1 MEHSIQSS
9 PLPKHCWPVRFSTL
23 FPLALSLLSYCQ
35 LLSLTVFTH
44 SRSFVF
50 IRLPVA
56 PVARSWHITKER
68 GMKALQKHF
77 YVKMQQLKLPV
88 ILTHSTKQNLIFLQP
103 GGASVL
109 FEREKFF
116 PSSNRTCLERR
127 QLNLKPC
134 CWASAVQWRSWTE
147 SLASPGWPCTAEP
160 PPPDL
165 DPPQLPVL
173 CCPSEEGE
181 REARVF
187 TGYYTDTVLRF
198 SNKLLSSYLFFTVQ
212 KCVIFVVMERVI
224 ETVCSTSLC
233 WQLQVLASRERWGYK
248 WRKSS
253 QISRQMY
260 YWNSMTIQ
268 WLLDT

>member
-23 FPLALSLLSYCQ
+23 FPLALSLFVSVQ
-35 LLSLTVFTH
+35 TTVFTH

-50 IRLPVA
+50 FVFIPSPCGSRRRELTHNE
-56 PVARSWHITKER
+56 RERNESFTKT
-68 GMKALQKHF
+68 F

-88 ILTHSTKQNLIFLQP
+88 ALTHSAKENLIFLQP
-103 GGASVL
+103 GGAPVL
-109 FEREKFF
+109 FEREEFL
-116 PSSNRTCLERR
+116 PSPNRTCLEHR
-127 QLNLKPC
+127 QLNLKPW
-134 CWASAVQWRSWTE
+134 CWASTVQWMNWTE

-187 TGYYTDTVLRF
+187 TG
-198 SNKLLSSYLFFTVQ
+198 
-212 KCVIFVVMERVI
+212 
-224 ETVCSTSLC
+224 
-233 WQLQVLASRERWGYK
+233 
-248 WRKSS
+248 
-253 QISRQMY
+253 
-260 YWNSMTIQ
+260 
-268 WLLDT
+268 